1 VTDQSEFHFR
11 LQQTLGGTYAIEREL
26 GGGGMSRVFVAN
38 ETALGRAVVIKVVAP
53 ELAEGV
59 SAERFTRE
67 VKLAARL
74 QHANIVPLLS
84 AGEVAGLPYYT
95 MPFVRGETLR
105 ARLSRGPVPLSE
117 TVSIL
122 RDIAR
127 ALSHAHSQSVVHRDI
142 KPENVLLSGG
152 AAMVADFGIA
162 KAVSDARTQDGAT
175 ATLLTHAG
183 ISIGTPAYMAP
194 EQALGDPNTDLR
206 ADVYSWGVIAYELL
220 AGVHPFAAATS
231 THALIKAHITQ
242 IPAALTAH
250 RHDVPL
256 TLGSVVMRCLEKAAA
271 QRPQSADE
279 LLNALEGITTP
290 VSDGAVR
297 ANVHLEG
304 SSLGRKA
311 AVVVTAALAVS
322 VALWAI
328 TREQDAVVPVASLT
342 ASGTP
347 APIKSLVVLP
357 FESTGGDTA
366 NAYFAEGMADEVS
379 TALTKL
385 SGLQIAGRISALT
398 FKGKH
403 ATAQEVGKALGV
415 GAVLDGTVR
424 RAGDKLRVSTQLTNA
439 TDGLVMW
446 SETYER
452 DVKDVFAVQDDIS
465 KAIVSALR
473 ITLGS
478 GGNVATAARGTANV
492 DAYDLYLR
500 GMYFYQRRGPGLRR
514 AIDYF
519 QQAIAKDPSFAR
531 AHAGLGLT
539 WTTFGLYSNTPMTVV
554 IPKALAEAQRALA
567 LDSNSVDGLVAVGL
581 AQMYAHR
588 WSESERAYRE
598 ALKNDPDSFLAHFW
612 LGRLLVVLGKVD
624 ESVNELRRSKV
635 LDPLNA
641 PTLATTAFFLSIG
654 GHHAEALADAD
665 RAFELDS
672 TLNATQSYSVFAL
685 LNAGRTREMRELAER
700 ILPNPADIST
710 LSAITYAI
718 GRSGDTLRARALV
731 QRLVRDHA
739 GESRY
744 QSALTRALFG
754 VGDTAGAMAAMER
767 AVALGESGVV
777 NHPLPD
783 AMYDPVRSSLRFAAI
798 VKSLGLDV
806 TLLTSP
812 KGGRLR

>member
-1 VTDQSEFHFR
+1 
-11 LQQTLGGTYAIEREL
+11 
-26 GGGGMSRVFVAN
+26 MSRVFVAS
-38 ETALGRAVVIKVVAP
+38 ETALGRTVVIKVVAP

-59 SAERFTRE
+59 SAERFARE

-84 AGEVAGLPYYT
+84 AGDVAGLPYYT

-105 ARLSRGPVPLSE
+105 TRLSHGPVPLPE
-117 TVSIL
+117 AVSIL
-122 RDIAR
+122 RDVAR
-127 ALSHAHSQSVVHRDI
+127 ALSHAHSQGVVHRDI

-162 KAVSDARTQDGAT
+162 KAVSDARTQDGT
-175 ATLLTHAG
+175 TSPTLTSAG

-220 AGVHPFAAATS
+220 AGVHPFADASS

-242 IPAALTAH
+242 IPAALSAH

-256 TLGSVVMRCLEKAAA
+256 TLGNVVMRCLEKAAV
-271 QRPQSADE
+271 QRPQSAVE
-279 LLNALEGITTP
+279 LLHALDGITTP
-290 VSDGAVR
+290 VTDGAAR
-297 ANVHLEG
+297 ANVPREG
-304 SSLGRKA
+304 ASLGRRA
-311 AVVVTAALAVS
+311 VVVVTAALAVA

-328 TREQDAVVPVASLT
+328 TRERDAVVPVASAT
-342 ASGTP
+342 ASGTR

-385 SGLQIAGRISALT
+385 SGLQIAGRSSALT

-452 DVKDVFAVQDDIS
+452 DVKDVFGVQDDIS
-465 KAIVSALR
+465 KAIVNALR

-519 QQAIAKDPSFAR
+519 QQAITKDPSFAR

-539 WTTFGLYSNTPMTVV
+539 WTTLGLYSNTPMTEV
-554 IPKALAEAQRALA
+554 IPKAFAEAQRALA
-567 LDSNSVDGLVAVGL
+567 LDSNSVEGWVAVGL

-588 WSESERAYRE
+588 WSESERAFRE
-598 ALKNDPDSFLAHFW
+598 ALTRDPASFLAHFW

-624 ESVNELRRSKV
+624 ESVNELRQSKV

-641 PTLATTAFFLSIG
+641 PTLATTSFFLSIG
-654 GHHAEALADAD
+654 GHHAEAIADGD

-672 TLNATQSYSVFAL
+672 TLNATQSYGVFAL
-685 LNAGRTREMRELAER
+685 LNAGRMPEMRERAER
-700 ILPNPADIST
+700 TLKTPVDIST
-710 LSAITYAI
+710 LSAIAYAL
-718 GRSGDTLRARALV
+718 GRAGDTVSARALMV
-731 QRLVRDHA
+731 RLVRDHP
-739 GESRY
+739 GEARY
-744 QSALTRALFG
+744 YTALTRALFG
-754 VGDTAGAMAAMER
+754 VGDTAGALAAMER
-767 AVALGESGVV
+767 AVALGETGVV

-783 AMYDPVRSSLRFAAI
+783 AMYDPVRSSRRFAAI
-798 VKSLGLDV
+798 VTSLGLDV

-812 KGGRLR
+812 RGGRPR